1 MPQVVR
7 SNAFYHVPSLAKLN
21 LSGNKIYKIEDLA
34 FKVNIGDSTISHGSS
49 CKCLFF
55 SLTVAILL
63 SLSIHD
69 IPKAGWDAKT
79 YIHREYNV

>member
-34 FKVNIGDSTISHGSS
+34 FKVNIGDGVWGMLGT
-49 CKCLFF
+49 
-55 SLTVAILL
+55 
-63 SLSIHD
+63 
-69 IPKAGWDAKT
+69 
-79 YIHREYNV
+79 EYSAFT

>member
-49 CKCLFF
+49 CKFLF
-55 SLTVAILL
+55 SA
-63 SLSIHD
+63 
-69 IPKAGWDAKT
+69 
-79 YIHREYNV
+79 